1 MKPAMTSEP
10 DTLPSTLRT
19 ARIERGLSQAELA
32 ARAGISR
39 QSLGAIEAGRVDPAL
54 SVVRAIA
61 KALDLG
67 LDALVGAS
75 TEPAALPVEH
85 ERPTQAGLRVVLGR
99 GPHGWIAFPIDGAD
113 GDAAEPADALVR
125 DDGAVDLLDERA
137 GHLEETLVLPGCTPL
152 LGLAAR
158 RLGARTTWLHRN
170 SADALRLLGSGK
182 TLLAGVHGTPRASKL
197 SGPRTGRTRVALT
210 RWETGLVMRP
220 GTRVRTLMDLAK
232 RGTRVAVRE
241 AEAQTRHL
249 LDELIQA
256 AGLDPSTTLGHTVV
270 LRSHLTLARA
280 VQLGA
285 ADVAFAPRSAALA
298 LGLAFVPLATER
310 FDLVLANGAE
320 RDPRV
325 TRLLDIIRTPAFR
338 REASALGYE
347 PTAASD
353 P

>member
-1 MKPAMTSEP
+1 MKPMMTSP
-10 DTLPSTLRT
+10 LDTLPSTLRT
-19 ARIERGLSQAELA
+19 IRIERGLSQAELA

-54 SVVRAIA
+54 SVVSAIA
-61 KALDLG
+61 KALDLS
-67 LDALVGAS
+67 LDALVGAP
-75 TEPAALPVEH
+75 TEPAALAVEH
-85 ERPTQAGLRVVLGR
+85 EHPSQPGRRVVLGR
-99 GPHGWIAFPIDGAD
+99 GSHGWVAFPIDGAD
-113 GDAAEPADALVR
+113 GDPVEPADALVR
-125 DDGAVDLLDERA
+125 DDGAVELLDQRA
-137 GHLEETLVLPGCTPL
+137 GHLDETLVLPGCTPL

-182 TLLAGVHGTPRASKL
+182 TLVAGVHGTPRAVKPP
-197 SGPRTGRTRVALT
+197 GPRSGRARVAMT

-220 GTRVRTLMDLAK
+220 GARIRTLMDLAK

-241 AEAQTRHL
+241 PEAQTRHL

-256 AGLDPSTTLGHTVV
+256 AGLDPSATLVHPLV
-270 LRSHLTLARA
+270 LRSHLDLARA
-280 VQLGA
+280 VLLGA
-285 ADVAFAPRSAALA
+285 ADVAFAPRAAALA
-298 LGLAFVPLATER
+298 LGLTFVPLATER
-310 FDLVLANGAE
+310 FDLVLAHGAE

-325 TRLLDIIRTPAFR
+325 TRLLDLIRTPAFR